1 MKMKLGLSAALL
13 ALIAAIALTGCNQQ
27 HTYRSAEGMVWNTVY
42 HITYKGQAE
51 LEDSIRATLAQVGAA
66 VNIFDSASNISRIN
80 RGETMQADT
89 MLQTVVLMAKRV
101 NKVSGGAFDPTL
113 GPAIRA
119 WGFGKGHEATAD
131 TARLDSLRQFVGFD
145 KWNVAGG
152 QVSKSDPRVELN
164 LSGIAKGYGCDAVA
178 DMFLRNGV
186 TDFMVEI
193 GGEIRVGGMNPDG
206 ARWTIAIDKP
216 IVSDSVIHEYL
227 TTVSITGC
235 GLATSGDYRNFHTD
249 ASGNRFGHTL
259 DPQTLRPA
267 HTDVLSASVI
277 APTCMEADGY
287 ATACMVMGAENAMRM
302 AEKEKLA
309 VLLVTHKGVLVSS
322 TMKSYLNEEP
332 KQ

>member
-1 MKMKLGLSAALL
+1 MKMKSGLPLALPALIIALL
-13 ALIAAIALTGCNQQ
+13 LAGCNRQY
-27 HTYRSAEGMVWNTVY
+27 TYRSTEGMVWNTVY
-42 HITYKGQAE
+42 HITYKGPAE

-66 VNIFDSASNISRIN
+66 VNVFDPASNLSRIN
-80 RGETMQADT
+80 RGETLEADT
-89 MLQTVVLMAKRV
+89 MLQAVVLMAKKV
-101 NKVSGGAFDPTL
+101 NKASDGAFDPTL
-113 GPAIRA
+113 GPVIRA

-145 KWNVAGG
+145 KWNMADGH
-152 QVSKSDPRVELN
+152 VSKADPRVELN

-193 GGEIRVGGMNPDG
+193 GGEIRVGGTNPEG
-206 ARWTIAIDKP
+206 TKWNIAIDKP

-259 DPQTLRPA
+259 DPKTLRPA

-287 ATACMVMGAENAMRM
+287 ATACMVMGSEKALLM
-302 AEKEKLA
+302 ARREKLA
-309 VLLVTHKGVLVSS
+309 VLLVTHRGVLVSQA
-322 TMKSYLNEEP
+322 MKSYLNEEP

>member
-1 MKMKLGLSAALL
+1 
-13 ALIAAIALTGCNQQ
+13 
-27 HTYRSAEGMVWNTVY
+27 
-42 HITYKGQAE
+42 
-51 LEDSIRATLAQVGAA
+51 
-66 VNIFDSASNISRIN
+66 
-80 RGETMQADT
+80 
-89 MLQTVVLMAKRV
+89 
-101 NKVSGGAFDPTL
+101 
-113 GPAIRA
+113 
-119 WGFGKGHEATAD
+119 
-131 TARLDSLRQFVGFD
+131 
-145 KWNVAGG
+145 
-152 QVSKSDPRVELN
+152 
-164 LSGIAKGYGCDAVA
+164 
-178 DMFLRNGV
+178 MFLRNGV

-259 DPQTLRPA
+259 DPQ
-267 HTDVLSASVI
+267 ASVI